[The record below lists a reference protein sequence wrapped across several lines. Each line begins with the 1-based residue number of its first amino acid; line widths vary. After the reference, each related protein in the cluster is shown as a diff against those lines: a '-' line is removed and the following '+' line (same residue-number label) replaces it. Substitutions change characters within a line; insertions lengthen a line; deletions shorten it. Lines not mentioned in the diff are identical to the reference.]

1 MNPEQSSI
9 SIINRSGGQV
19 TGQNTGALPIK
30 LVTSISWVKFFMA
43 GFVSALLLIFVLV
56 FTIKRQV
63 VVVEVAG
70 KAENYQEYTLQ

>member
-1 MNPEQSSI
+1 
-9 SIINRSGGQV
+9 
-19 TGQNTGALPIK
+19 
-30 LVTSISWVKFFMA
+30 MA